1 MKEGIDMKLIKETSK
16 LYLTLFFLL
25 ILGMLL
31 MVVGIVYAEED
42 MTAEEQI
49 RVIKVDT
56 LNFVFE
62 PEIIKV
68 NPGEKVKFVVN
79 NPSSAFHTF
88 TIYHSKSE
96 RQNPIVNISISSGEE
111 KTETVIMPNEEKIL
125 YLVCLPHEGID
136 MIGQVI
142 VGNPEIEEESSN
154 EK

>member
-1 MKEGIDMKLIKETSK
+1 MRSTKGTSH
-16 LYLTLFFLL
+16 LYLTLFSLL

-31 MVVGIVYAEED
+31 MLAGTVYAEED
-42 MTAEEQI
+42 TTAEEKI

-68 NPGEKVKFVVN
+68 NPGEKVQFVIS

-96 RQNPIVNISISSGEE
+96 RKNPIVNISLSSGDE
-111 KTETVIMPNEEKIL
+111 KTKTVTMPNEEKIL

>member
-1 MKEGIDMKLIKETSK
+1 MKEGIDMRSTKETSH
-16 LYLTLFFLL
+16 LYLTLFSLL

-31 MVVGIVYAEED
+31 MLAGTVYAEED
-42 MTAEEQI
+42 TTAEEKI

-68 NPGEKVKFVVN
+68 NPGEKVQFVIS

-96 RQNPIVNISISSGEE
+96 RKNPIVNISLSSGDE
-111 KTETVIMPNEEKIL
+111 KTKTVTMPNEEKIL

>member
-1 MKEGIDMKLIKETSK
+1 MKEGIDMRSTKETSH
-16 LYLTLFFLL
+16 LYLTLFSLL

-31 MVVGIVYAEED
+31 MLAGTVYAEED
-42 MTAEEQI
+42 TTAEEKI

-68 NPGEKVKFVVN
+68 NPGEKVQFVIS

-96 RQNPIVNISISSGEE
+96 RKNPIVNISLSSGDE
-111 KTETVIMPNEEKIL
+111 KTKTVTMPNEEKIL

-136 MIGQVI
+136 MIGQII